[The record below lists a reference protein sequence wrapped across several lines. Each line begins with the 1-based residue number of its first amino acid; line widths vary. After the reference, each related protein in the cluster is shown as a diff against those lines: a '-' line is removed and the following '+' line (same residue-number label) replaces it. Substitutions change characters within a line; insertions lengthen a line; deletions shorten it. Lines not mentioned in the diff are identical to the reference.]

1 LEPVPGGG
9 GIRVEIQPPSPPL
22 PSGESLD
29 AALKQF
35 VEEIRKRN
43 YQLAEE
49 LVERLQQELR
59 GR

>member
-29 AALKQF
+29 AALERF
-35 VEEIRKRN
+35 MLEIRERN
-43 YQLAEE
+43 HKTAED
-49 LVERLQQELR
+49 LVEKLRQELK

>member
-1 LEPVPGGG
+1 MDGGG
-9 GIRVEIQPPSPPL
+9 AVRIDIGPPPPT
-22 PSGESLD
+22 GDSLD

-35 VEEIRKRN
+35 VEEIRERN